1 MSSATA
7 ICRSGNPPLSTYY
20 AWIYWYFTACVWRNL
35 MLILFSHAIHNGHFG
50 DESFQSVTC
59 IGIKLQV
66 SREGQG
72 WSNIPYRLTE
82 DLHTHT
88 LVLEGEMRMLS
99 GRFASTSG
107 DCQRFMLAPTLFLVV
122 GVDWIRDYN
131 FKANWA
137 IGLLN
142 CITSHEIKGVCRNCN
157 IYFFLYFL
165 RQKKN
170 NRSVIDRL
178 IFFTFFELLKIHVI
192 RVFF

>member
-1 MSSATA
+1 MVISETSHFSQLLALALSSK
-7 ICRSGNPPLSTYY
+7 
-20 AWIYWYFTACVWRNL
+20 
-35 MLILFSHAIHNGHFG
+35 
-50 DESFQSVTC
+50 FQERGRAEVT
-59 IGIKLQV
+59 
-66 SREGQG
+66 SA
-72 WSNIPYRLTE
+72 YRLTE

-107 DCQRFMLAPTLFLVV
+107 DCQPFMLAPTLFLVV

-157 IYFFLYFL
+157 IYFFFNIFWG
-165 RQKKN
+165 KKN

-178 IFFTFFELLKIHVI
+178 IFYTFFELLKIHVI
-192 RVFF
+192 RVFFLVRVPQIFRAVGSRNYTFLWPTVGSATHFYPGSMRMRTVK